1 MHQFMTEV
9 FVLST
14 KIPWISYLLSILIN
28 HTGKQTYS
36 NIGKLWIP
44 LNLQNFYLSDF
55 WFHLKNWT
63 HFTNIFPISTTGL
76 CQILGLVVPFLHQA
90 FSRFPNHILNVLQ
103 PWFDVDTSSVEI
115 KNSLAMTQVWWS
127 DSVFIRNQRY
137 IYFSIVEITS
147 YLVKCS
153 GFCIQNNI

>member
-1 MHQFMTEV
+1 MHQFMTEA

-90 FSRFPNHILNVLQ
+90 FSRFPNHILNVLHHGLTLILH
-103 PWFDVDTSSVEI
+103 PWKSRTLLPWHKCGDQIV
-115 KNSLAMTQVWWS
+115 SLS
-127 DSVFIRNQRY
+127 GIRGIFIFQ
-137 IYFSIVEITS
+137 
-147 YLVKCS
+147 LWK
-153 GFCIQNNI
+153 